1 MFKKGWLV
9 LLLLLSGCLQQ
20 PRDVAFER
28 ALTVFESHYFSILDN
43 DRFLN
48 SSNYFNISIEKYELS
63 NQYRYDL
70 IIDDPQVAMY
80 DVVIVIVEN
89 NQDFES
95 LSSLTPS
102 LGVFDAS
109 VNLVPNQI
117 NLSKGFPKGILL
129 SGIST
134 EPTIQ
139 LRVMVAWKDY
149 YKLKQSREYFIL
161 DIDFLR
167 DDEPLDP
174 INPDEEAEGSDE

>member
-134 EPTIQ
+134 ESTLQ

-161 DIDFLR
+161 DIDFLL
-167 DDEPLDP
+167 DDEPIDP
-174 INPDEEAEGSDE
+174 INPDEEGDDSDE

>member
-134 EPTIQ
+134 ESTIQ

-174 INPDEEAEGSDE
+174 INPDEEGEGSDE

>member
-20 PRDVAFER
+20 PRDVDFER

-48 SSNYFNISIEKYELS
+48 ASNYFTISVEKYEIS
-63 NQYRYDL
+63 NQFRYDL
-70 IIDDPQVAMY
+70 IIDEPQVAMY

-95 LSSLTPS
+95 LGALTPS
-102 LGVFDAS
+102 LGVFDAT

-117 NLSKGFPKGILL
+117 NIDKGFPKGILL
-129 SGIST
+129 SGISNEST
-134 EPTIQ
+134 MQ
-139 LRVMVAWKDY
+139 LKVMVAWIDY
-149 YKLKQSREYFIL
+149 YKLKQMREYFII
-161 DIDFLR
+161 DIDFMLE
-167 DDEPLDP
+167 DEPLEP
-174 INPDEEAEGSDE
+174 IEPGEEGEGSNE

>member
-70 IIDDPQVAMY
+70 IIDNPQVAMY

-134 EPTIQ
+134 ESTIQ

-174 INPDEEAEGSDE
+174 INPDEEGEGSDE

>member
-9 LLLLLSGCLQQ
+9 LFLLLSGCIQQ

-48 SSNYFNISIEKYELS
+48 SSNYFNITIEKYEIA
-63 NQYRYDL
+63 NQFRYDL

-80 DVVIVIVEN
+80 DLVIVIVEN

-95 LSSLTPS
+95 LAALTPS

-109 VNLVPNQI
+109 VNLIPNQVNI
-117 NLSKGFPKGILL
+117 SKGFPKGVLL
-129 SGIST
+129 SGISSEST
-134 EPTIQ
+134 MQ

-149 YKLKQSREYFIL
+149 YKLKQMREYFII
-161 DIDFLR
+161 DIDFLFEE
-167 DDEPLDP
+167 EPLEP
-174 INPDEEAEGSDE
+174 IEEGEEGNE